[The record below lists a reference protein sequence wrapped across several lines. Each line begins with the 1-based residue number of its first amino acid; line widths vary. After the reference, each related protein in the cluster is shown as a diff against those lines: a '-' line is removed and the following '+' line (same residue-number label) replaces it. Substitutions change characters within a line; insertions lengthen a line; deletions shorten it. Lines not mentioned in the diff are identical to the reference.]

1 MNSAIQC
8 IVFDLDDTLYLERD
22 YAFSGFD
29 AIAKQFHDQIGA
41 NFDVA
46 ARCRELFDTDDRTR
60 VFNTIMRE
68 AGTPEPDALL
78 PKLIDAFRNHAP
90 RIALC
95 PDADAALNRLTGR
108 FKSALISDGFLVAQ
122 QAKVAALGLAARI
135 ELIILTDQ
143 WGREFWK
150 PHARAFETVASHFD
164 IDHRQ
169 CVYVADNPTKDFVAP
184 DALGWSTA
192 MIRREK
198 AIHHDAST
206 ASATAEREAADRPA
220 RHIVRSLDELDAELG
235 L

>member
-1 MNSAIQC
+1 MSAIQC

-29 AIAKQFHDQIGA
+29 AVAEQFTEQVGA
-41 NFDVA
+41 DFDVA
-46 ARCRELFDTDDRTR
+46 ARCRELFDTRDRTR
-60 VFNTIMRE
+60 VFNTILHE

-78 PKLIDAFRNHAP
+78 PKMIDAFRNHAP

-95 PDADAALNRLTGR
+95 PDADAALTRLAGR
-108 FKSALISDGFLVAQ
+108 FKLALISDGYLVAQ
-122 QAKVAALGLAARI
+122 QAKVEALGLASRI

-150 PHARAFETVASHFD
+150 PHPRAYETVASHFNF
-164 IDHRQ
+164 DHRD

-184 DALGWSTA
+184 DALGWTTV
-192 MIRREK
+192 MVRRER
-198 AIHHDAST
+198 AIHQDA
-206 ASATAEREAADRPA
+206 AAAQGERGKAVA
-220 RHIVRSLDELDAELG
+220 RHIIRSLDELDAESG